1 MKNTLKTIATLIM
14 LVTSLQAPA
23 QEPKKPDTA
32 TANQL
37 KKTSESMKAFT
48 NMFDG
53 KSESVAKALAKFGKA
68 ELDTKDMEMYGLIN
82 AKVIT
87 CEVTG
92 TLTKYSIEVKSGATT
107 RKYTIVWENE
117 KISEIVDNG
126 VKKPS
131 LDDL

>member
-1 MKNTLKTIATLIM
+1 MKNTLKTIAVAITL
-14 LVTSLQAPA
+14 VASLQTVA
-23 QEPKKPDTA
+23 QEPKKPDNA

-37 KKTSESMKAFT
+37 AKTSESMKAFT
-48 NMFDG
+48 SMFDG

-87 CEVTG
+87 WEVTG
-92 TLTKYSIEVKSGATT
+92 TLTKYHIEVKSGATT
-107 RKYTIVWENE
+107 RKYALVWENE
-117 KISEIVDNG
+117 KIIEIIDNG
-126 VKKPS
+126 IKKPS